1 MQRTD
6 KGWTTI
12 LTCGLALNGAYG
24 GITAY
29 AIRREIDLRGGR
41 K

>member
-6 KGWTTI
+6 SAWATI
-12 LTCGLALNGAYG
+12 LTCGLALNGAFG
-24 GITAY
+24 GFTAY